1 MTDFLLEIFSEEIPA
16 RMQKNAREN
25 FLQISKEALI
35 KAGLLCSD
43 SQIKTFISQRRL
55 VLSIENLPDSQ
66 KSKEV
71 RKVGPKTSADKKAVE
86 GFLRANGLD
95 SIDDLQIV
103 EHNGSPCYLYSQ
115 AETSIKTLTIIK
127 SVLPGILQ
135 KMANVWPKIM
145 RYNIP
150 ANINY
155 QAKWIRPIRNILCI
169 FGEQIVDL
177 EFAGL
182 NSNNLTYGHFL
193 YSDKPIQINNPQEY
207 RNILREN
214 FVIVDQDERKQKII
228 EQIQKIKSDLNLYL
242 IDDEKSPLLDEVVGL
257 CEYPTALTGEIDSQ
271 FMHLAPE
278 ILILTL
284 KLNQKYFCLKL
295 KDGNLSQKFIFISSA
310 VNANKN
316 AKKIIADNEKV
327 VRARLNDAKFFVEED
342 LKTPLAK
349 KTDDLKNIIFH
360 KKLGSVHERLA
371 RIEDLAEVLSVWIPH
386 CNIRLIEKASILCKA
401 DLTTKAVAELPE
413 LQGKIGSF
421 YAKLQNENPEIV
433 KAIYEHY
440 LPLGPN
446 SELPETPL
454 GIALA
459 IADKIDAI
467 VGLFLADEKPTSSKD
482 PYALRRQALG
492 VIRIAFSY
500 NLNLPLRVLIEKSL
514 RLYKP
519 KMLNNLLKEQ
529 NEDGMKKKLLTEE
542 IITFFFERLK
552 GFLKDNVDVRG
563 DILNAVIDNYIAN
576 ISERKYCDILL
587 TTKKV
592 LFIDSL
598 VKSEDKVGIIQLYK
612 RSANVLAIEE
622 KKDKKNYSEGKLSV
636 LFIKTKYDKT
646 LDKIIKK
653 IAPEFRKLILKGEFE
668 KAFSLLRLLEAPL
681 VQFFD
686 HVVVNDK
693 NSRIRQNRLIILAQ
707 IRKMFLDVADFSK
720 IEI

>member
-25 FLQISKEALI
+25 FLQISKEVLA
-35 KAGLLCSD
+35 KAGLSFKD
-43 SQIKTFISQRRL
+43 EQIKTYISQRRL
-55 VLSIENLPDSQ
+55 VLSITDLEESQ
-66 KSKEV
+66 KTKEI
-71 RKVGPKTSADKKAVE
+71 RKVGPKTSADKKAIE
-86 GFLRANGLD
+86 GFLRANGLNSAD
-95 SIDDLQIV
+95 ELQTI
-103 EHNGSPCYLYSQ
+103 EHNGSLCYLYLQ
-115 AETSIKTLTIIK
+115 GETSIKTLDILK
-127 SVLPGILQ
+127 NSLPNILQ
-135 KMANVWPKIM
+135 KMSAAWPKIM
-145 RYNIP
+145 RYNIES
-150 ANINY
+150 NINY

-169 FGEQIVDL
+169 FGDKIVDIN
-177 EFAGL
+177 FAGL
-182 NSNNLTYGHFL
+182 DANNTTFGHFL
-193 YSDKPIQINNPQEY
+193 NNQTELKISDPKTY
-207 RNILREN
+207 KNILRDN
-214 FVIVDQDERKQKII
+214 FVVVDQEERRQNII
-228 EQIQKIKSDLNLYL
+228 NQIQEIKTDLNLQL
-242 IDDEKSPLLDEVVGL
+242 IDDEKSALVDEVVGL
-257 CEYPTALTGEIDSQ
+257 CEYPTAMVGEIGSE

-284 KLNQKYFCLKL
+284 KLNQKYFCLKQ
-295 KDGNLSQKFIFISSA
+295 KDGNLSQKFIFISNA
-310 VNANKN
+310 VNAKKN
-316 AKKIIADNEKV
+316 SKKIISDNEKV

-342 LKTPLAK
+342 LKIPLIDK
-349 KTDDLKNIIFH
+349 KDDLKNIIFH
-360 KKLGSVHERLA
+360 QKLGNVYDRIE

-386 CNIRLIEKASILCKA
+386 CNIRLIERASNLAKA

-421 YAKLQNENPEIV
+421 YAKVQKENPEIV
-433 KAIYEHY
+433 QAIYEHY

-446 SELPETPL
+446 SDLPETPL

-529 NEDGMKKKLLTEE
+529 SEEGLKKKLLIEE
-542 IITFFFERLK
+542 IIIFFFERLK
-552 GFLKDNVDVRG
+552 GFLKDNVDVRS
-563 DILNAVIDNYIAN
+563 DILNAVIDNYISN
-576 ISERKYCDILL
+576 IGQRKYCDILL

-598 VKSEDKVGIIQLYK
+598 VKSEEKVGIIQLYK

-622 KKDKKNYSEGKLSV
+622 KKDKKNYEIEKPSV
-636 LFIKTKYDKT
+636 LFIKTKYEKT
-646 LDKIIKK
+646 LNKIIKK
-653 IAPEFRKLILKGEFE
+653 ISPEFKKLILKGEFE
-668 KAFSLLRLLEAPL
+668 KAFALLRLLESPL
-681 VQFFD
+681 AQFFD
-686 HVVVNDK
+686 HVIVNDK
-693 NSRIRQNRLIILAQ
+693 NPRIRANRLIILAQ
-707 IRKMFLDVADFSK
+707 IRKLFLDVADFSK